1 MKDATFL
8 LRDVSAT
15 ERLARAF
22 AQSIRERAVLALN
35 GPLGVGKTKFV
46 QELASALDI
55 DDLVSSPTFTMLN
68 EYHSGRLPL
77 FHLDLYRLSEGFG
90 AGAVSML
97 DLELSEIFE
106 NPHVVVIEWAE
117 LLVRSEQEEA
127 NFLAGLDYLQID
139 FAYDARDEV
148 LTDNQSSS
156 LYKDIK
162 DILEDDA
169 RAAPRRVR
177 IHPFGLQS
185 GAILQEVLTAVPE
198 LADN

>member
-1 MKDATFL
+1 MATFI

-15 ERLARAF
+15 ELLARAF
-22 AQSIRERAVLALN
+22 AENIGDRAVVALN
-35 GPLGVGKTKFV
+35 GPLGVGKTRFV

-90 AGAVSML
+90 EAAVSML

-106 NPHVVVIEWAE
+106 GPHVVVIEWAE
-117 LLVRSEQEEA
+117 LLASAQLEGA
-127 NFLAGLDYLQID
+127 NFLAGLDYLSAN
-139 FAYDARDEV
+139 FAYEGEGDRNQP
-148 LTDNQSSS
+148 TDNKSSS
-156 LYKDIK
+156 LYKDINE
-162 DILEDDA
+162 ILKED
-169 RAAPRRVR
+169 APALARRVCVR
-177 IHPFGLQS
+177 SFGTHS
-185 GAILQEVLTAVPE
+185 EAILQAVATDVPE

>member
-1 MKDATFL
+1 MKEATFL
-8 LRDVSAT
+8 LRDVTAT
-15 ERLARAF
+15 GRLARAF

-46 QELASALDI
+46 QELASSLDI

-90 AGAVSML
+90 AGVVSML
-97 DLELSEIFE
+97 DLELSEILE

-117 LLVRSEQEEA
+117 LLEGSEQEGA
-127 NFLAGLDYLQID
+127 NFLAGLDYLQVD
-139 FAYDARDEV
+139 FAYDVGDEV

-162 DILEDDA
+162 YILEDDA
-169 RAAPRRVR
+169 QAAARRVR
-177 IHPFGLQS
+177 VHPFGLQS

-198 LADN
+198 LTDN